1 MPADL
6 EFTGERFVPGVAG
19 DIAHEHWHRYAFARR
34 FVSGLSVLDVACG
47 EGYGSTLLASG
58 AGSVIGVDISEGAI
72 AHASAAYAGRANL
85 RFVRGSASS
94 LPVADGAVDVVV
106 SFETIEHL
114 PRADQ
119 SRMVAEIGR
128 VLRPDGILILSA
140 PNPVEYS
147 QARGYIN
154 PFHLHEPSR
163 EEIDALLVGTF
174 AARRWHRQRRY
185 YGSALWSEDAATDRF
200 EAFAGDSAG
209 VDRAVPP
216 PAMYYVVI
224 AARTVAC
231 LPSQGLAL
239 SLFSDRGEAEIARM
253 DARAAEVLRLDSL
266 LAERDAA
273 LDQQSA
279 HVRHLEDLV
288 AFRERV
294 VVERD
299 GQLAAVNAARE
310 QAVAERDGMERAR
323 NAAQNDH
330 ANAVSALA
338 SAQQSLAAMTAEC
351 ARLERALAAQERII
365 VYRQSMRWW
374 LTLPWVRAKLWWR
387 HLLRA

>member
-1 MPADL
+1 MPSDL
-6 EFTGERFVPGVAG
+6 EFTGERFVPGIAG
-19 DIAHEHWHRYAFARR
+19 EIAHEHWHRYAFARR
-34 FVSGLSVLDVACG
+34 FVAGLSVLDVACG
-47 EGYGSTLLASG
+47 EGYGSALLANG
-58 AGSVIGVDISEGAI
+58 AGSVLGVDIAEGAI
-72 AHASAAYAGRANL
+72 THASAAYADRANL
-85 RFVRGSASS
+85 RFAQGSASS
-94 LPVADGAVDVVV
+94 LPVADGAFDVVV

-114 PRADQ
+114 PQTEQ

-147 QARGYIN
+147 QARGYVN

-163 EEIDALLVGTF
+163 EEIDALLAGTF

-185 YGSALWSEDAATDRF
+185 YGSALWSEGAATDRF

-209 VDRAVPP
+209 VDGAAPP

-224 AARTVAC
+224 AARTAAC
-231 LPSQGLAL
+231 LPPPGPAL
-239 SLFSDRGEAEIARM
+239 SLFSDRDEAEIARM

-266 LAERDAA
+266 LVERDTA
-273 LDQQSA
+273 LDRQSA
-279 HVRHLEDLV
+279 HVRSLEDLV

-299 GQLAAVNAARE
+299 EQLASVNAARE
-310 QAVAERDGMERAR
+310 QAVAERD
-323 NAAQNDH
+323 AAQRNH
-330 ANAVSALA
+330 AAVLSEIA
-338 SAQQSLAAMTAEC
+338 SAQQSLAAMAAEC

-365 VYRQSMRWW
+365 VHRQSMRWW
-374 LTLPWVRAKLWWR
+374 LTLPWMRAKLWWR
-387 HLLRA
+387 HVLRA